1 MDMKE
6 LITDQEINKDHHDRL
21 FGQFTKILDVNLE
34 NKNKKKTIYITK
46 GSQTEPVKFKEESLK
61 SMRIN
66 KSREKGPGSKSDE
79 FESMSLDSKSKSNI
93 GN

>member
-34 NKNKKKTIYITK
+34 NKNKKRTIYIAK
-46 GSQTEPVKFKEESLK
+46 GSQTEPVKTKEESLK

-66 KSREKGPGSKSDE
+66 KSREKGGGGSKEDE
-79 FESMSLDSKSKSNI
+79 FSSMSLDSKSS
-93 GN
+93 